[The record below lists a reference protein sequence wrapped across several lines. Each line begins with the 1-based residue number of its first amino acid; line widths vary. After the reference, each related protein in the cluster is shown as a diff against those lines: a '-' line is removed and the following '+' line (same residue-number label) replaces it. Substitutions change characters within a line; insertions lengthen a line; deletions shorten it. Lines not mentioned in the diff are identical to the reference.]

1 MIPPL
6 ITLKG
11 LSVRRGGL
19 EVIRDLDASLSRGK
33 ITSVIGLNGAGKSTL
48 LRAIVKEIPSQ
59 GVMQFHC
66 GHSHIGTDPTHVG
79 YVPQRLRPEGGL
91 PITVQDFL
99 ALGMQPKPVF
109 LGLTLGMEKKF
120 TGMLESVG
128 LAPHILGRMV
138 DKLSGGELQRVLLAL
153 ALEPCPELL
162 LLDEPAAGIDFQD
175 QEKFYQLIRRIN
187 EQTKVTI
194 LLVSH
199 DLELVNR
206 YVDEVWCLHEGKIR
220 SQGPP
225 GEILGRERLH
235 EVFGTGL
242 KVY

>member
-1 MIPPL
+1 MNTPL

-11 LSVRRGGL
+11 LSVRRGAL
-19 EVIRDLDASLSRGK
+19 EVIRDLDATLSREK
-33 ITSVIGLNGAGKSTL
+33 ITSLIGLNGAGKSTL

-59 GVMQFHC
+59 GTIKFHC

-91 PITVQDFL
+91 PITVRDFL
-99 ALGMQPKPVF
+99 ALGMQVKPVF
-109 LGLTLGMEKKF
+109 LGLTPGMEKKF
-120 TGMLESVG
+120 TLMLQTVG
-128 LAPHILGRMV
+128 LAPRILSRMV

-187 EQTKVTI
+187 QQTKVTI

-199 DLELVNR
+199 DLELVNS
-206 YVDEVWCLHEGKIR
+206 YADEVWCLHEGKVR
-220 SQGPP
+220 RQGPP
-225 GEILGRERLH
+225 AELLGREHLH
-235 EVFGTGL
+235 ELFGAGL
-242 KVY
+242 KVH